1 VCGVLQPKLGW
12 QNVGKVG
19 QARPPGTPR
28 RPAAIGTE
36 SKQTTAHQGAADR
49 R

>member
-1 VCGVLQPKLGW
+1 VCGVVQPKVGW
-12 QNVGKVG
+12 QNVGKLG
-19 QARPPGTPR
+19 KARPPGTPR

-36 SKQTTAHQGAADR
+36 STQIRAHQGAADR